1 MGKEQRRPA
10 ELVLAAAV
18 ARRHYLHGQS
28 KVVVAG
34 ALGISRFKVARLI
47 EFAREAGLVRIEI
60 VADGEIDL
68 DRSVRLQEAFGLRHA
83 VVLDGAGLDFPTL
96 SDHLGNAT
104 AQLLSEILT
113 EDDVLGLPWAR
124 SIDIMT
130 RSLRNLPRIDV
141 VQLTGAMQVP
151 GIESSAVDIVRR
163 AARVTGG
170 RASVFYA
177 PLVLDDAAVA
187 RTLRRD
193 SQVASVLAEASLVTT
208 AVMGLGSWSAGLSTV
223 FDAVSPADRDA
234 CREAGCVGEIG
245 GRLFDAEG
253 RFINP
258 PLAERIVT
266 IGSDDLLAIR
276 EVIAIVSGEGK
287 AAAVQAALKGGL
299 VNSLVADV
307 PMADAL
313 LAT

>member
-1 MGKEQRRPA
+1 MTAVTPVNTLSTPWVHPRRWHRRTDLRSEGDGKEQRRPA

-18 ARRHYLHGQS
+18 ARRHYLDGQS
-28 KVVVAG
+28 KVELAD
-34 ALGISRFKVARLI
+34 ALGISRFKVARLL

-83 VVLDGAGLDFPTL
+83 IVLDGAGLDFPTL

-193 SQVASVLAEASLVTT
+193 SQVASVLARGLPRDDRCRRRRLVVRRSLHS
-208 AVMGLGSWSAGLSTV
+208 LRRR
-223 FDAVSPADRDA
+223 VSGGPGRVPRGRVHRRDR
-234 CREAGCVGEIG
+234 R
-245 GRLFDAEG
+245 
-253 RFINP
+253 P
-258 PLAERIVT
+258 PLRRRGPFHQPPTRRARRH
-266 IGSDDLLAIR
+266 DRAR
-276 EVIAIVSGEGK
+276 RPEG
-287 AAAVQAALKGGL
+287 
-299 VNSLVADV
+299 D
-307 PMADAL
+307 P
-313 LAT
+313 